1 MKTPRAHTRV
11 LSTCAIVLTLGLSA
25 ACATKGSNPVAELA
39 TAKASVSQAES
50 AGAKQLAPVEFL
62 AAQEK
67 LEKAE
72 AASRAKEYVYSK
84 RMAESAAADA
94 ELAERKSRAAK
105 AVQTAEELERAN
117 AALQKEAARK
127 P

>member
-1 MKTPRAHTRV
+1 MNTSHAHTRV
-11 LSTCAIVLTLGLSA
+11 LSMCAIVLSMGLFA
-25 ACATKGSNPVAELA
+25 ACASKGADPVAELA

-67 LEKAE
+67 LAKAE
-72 AASRAKEYVYSK
+72 SASRAKEYVYSK
-84 RMAESAAADA
+84 RMAESATADA
-94 ELAERKSRAAK
+94 DLAERKSRAAK
-105 AVQTAEELERAN
+105 ATQTAEELERAN
-117 AALQKEAARK
+117 AALRNEATRK